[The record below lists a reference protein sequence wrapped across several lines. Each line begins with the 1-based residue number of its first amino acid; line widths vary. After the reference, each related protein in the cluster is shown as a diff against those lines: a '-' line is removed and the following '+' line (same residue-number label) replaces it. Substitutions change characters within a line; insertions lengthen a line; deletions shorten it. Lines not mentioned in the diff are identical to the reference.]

1 MLIGGGGLGSE
12 KGEGVVPGAGSD
24 SGAARASVPAAMRPG
39 GSVGGA
45 VVDGLDAAGGGVAE
59 PEAGEEIT
67 AGDMGAPAGDM
78 GPPTGMPGAIPI
90 VGIMP

>member
-12 KGEGVVPGAGSD
+12 KGEGAVPGAGRLGAGAGIG
-24 SGAARASVPAAMRPG
+24 SGGDEA
-39 GSVGGA
+39 GGA
-45 VVDGLDAAGGGVAE
+45 VIDGLDAAGGGVAE
-59 PEAGEEIT
+59 PVAGEEIT

-78 GPPTGMPGAIPI
+78 GPPTGMPGDIPI